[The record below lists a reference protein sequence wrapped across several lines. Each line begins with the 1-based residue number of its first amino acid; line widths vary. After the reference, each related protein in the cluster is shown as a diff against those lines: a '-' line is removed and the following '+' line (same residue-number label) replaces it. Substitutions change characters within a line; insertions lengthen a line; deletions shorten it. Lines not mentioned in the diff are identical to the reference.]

1 MTPTPSSVARAREI
15 VDTSVHVWRS
25 ENDGRL
31 EDARL
36 YEYLYNA
43 IALALDAQR
52 EVQREI
58 DAQTCERVFKK
69 AHTRASENADI
80 YNAQDDTIERCAA
93 AIRKGKD

>member
-1 MTPTPSSVARAREI
+1 MSEQQPTPSSVARAREI
-15 VDTSVHVWRS
+15 VERYISDNPATTFFGDL
-25 ENDGRL
+25 NL
-31 EDARL
+31 TT
-36 YEYLYNA
+36 A
-43 IALALDAQR
+43 IALALEAQR

>member
-43 IALALDAQR
+43 IALALDAAKVEQ
-52 EVQREI
+52 VGQDILKLEI
-58 DAQTCERVFKK
+58 VAMNVEPHIRPHSYEDGYIHAVNDA
-69 AHTRASENADI
+69 I
-80 YNAQDDTIERCAA
+80 A
-93 AIRKGKD
+93 AIREGKE

>member
-1 MTPTPSSVARAREI
+1 MSEQRHTPSSVARAREI
-15 VDTSVHVWRS
+15 VESTRGSHLATGYTDSLIES
-25 ENDGRL
+25 
-31 EDARL
+31 
-36 YEYLYNA
+36 
-43 IALALDAQR
+43 IALALEAQR

-93 AIRKGKD
+93 AIREGKD